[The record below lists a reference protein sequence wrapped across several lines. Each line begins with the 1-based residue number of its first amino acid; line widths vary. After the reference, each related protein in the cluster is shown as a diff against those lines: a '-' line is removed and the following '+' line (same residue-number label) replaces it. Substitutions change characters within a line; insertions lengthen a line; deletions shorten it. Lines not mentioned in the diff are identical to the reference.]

1 MLHEDFEMEMTRHE
15 LRPRIEDRDDR
26 LPLPVRRRELHLPGT
41 RTVAEAAQIIRP
53 ELTVG
58 TELVGSDTNSS

>member
-1 MLHEDFEMEMTRHE
+1 MTGFPCQSAGAE
-15 LRPRIEDRDDR
+15 P
-26 LPLPVRRRELHLPGT
+26 HLPGT